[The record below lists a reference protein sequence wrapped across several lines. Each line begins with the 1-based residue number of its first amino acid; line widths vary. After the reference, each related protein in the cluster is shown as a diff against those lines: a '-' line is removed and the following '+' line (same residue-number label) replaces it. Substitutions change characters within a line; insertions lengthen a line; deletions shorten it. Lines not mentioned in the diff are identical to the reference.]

1 MKIDMNY
8 LKLMCVVLLSAVAF
22 AACSDDDK
30 EGSVRWDRKSL
41 FMTWGESVTVG
52 VGGDNIN
59 SYAIAS
65 VPEGWETPVVD
76 TKTMTVT
83 IVAPAAGTEGADP

>member
-52 VGGDNIN
+52 VGG
-59 SYAIAS
+59 
-65 VPEGWETPVVD
+65 
-76 TKTMTVT
+76 
-83 IVAPAAGTEGADP
+83 